1 MTTKKS
7 AASTAPK
14 KLPTKRTTT
23 NKSPDLAKSA
33 ATKTRKYTDE
43 SVAKNFPKKLKKNI
57 KGKVVRDSFTMPQNE
72 YQKIAEIKAICMK
85 SKVHVK
91 KSEVLRAGLKVL
103 GGLSNG
109 QLKKVFSDLEK
120 IKTGRPKK
128 HQ

>member
-14 KLPTKRTTT
+14 KLPTKLPTTK
-23 NKSPDLAKSA
+23 KSPALAKSA
-33 ATKTRKYTDE
+33 AKKKTRKYTGK
-43 SVAKNFPKKLKKNI
+43 SVAKKLKKNN

-91 KSEVLRAGLKVL
+91 KSEVLRAGLTVL